1 MLADATAGEVGRQTK
16 LCRWWAVAGLALFGA
31 TWKLWTA
38 PTEFP
43 QVPLFGWAESLPPI
57 VDWLAF
63 GVLLGSL
70 AMAAWKPDSRRR
82 WIAIGV
88 SLGVLMVLDQ
98 HRLQPWAWQLLLM
111 AVLFPTHQA
120 SLPSADHSSES
131 SPIPLHGLGG
141 LTPSARLLRVL
152 TISIYFWSAISKLDA
167 DFVASHGQTLI
178 EALFRSVGI
187 NAAHWPA
194 SAKSWLS
201 GFLPAGELLVAI
213 GLCCPRT
220 RRAAL
225 IAATTLHVGL
235 ILALGPLGL
244 GHRPG
249 VLLWNVAFI
258 GHDWLL
264 FGRSAGGVSKLTRSA
279 SEGECFTT
287 HSIESFVKRSPS
299 LALRVGLI
307 AFVSIWPVTER
318 WGLCDRWLAWS
329 VYAARSERVSVALT
343 DEGLLRLPE
352 SARRC
357 VTDGEL
363 PLDRWSLVALDV
375 PIYPQLRFQFGV
387 VEWLLRRC
395 GEENLVE
402 VIVQHSHG
410 VSGNIE
416 RLTVEQCDEHRRAFW
431 INTQPRQ

>member
-1 MLADATAGEVGRQTK
+1 MLADATTGEVGRQTK

-31 TWKLWTA
+31 TWKLWT
-38 PTEFP
+38 PQTEFP
-43 QVPLFGWAESLPPI
+43 QVPLFGWAGSLPPI

-70 AMAAWKPDSRRR
+70 TVAAWKPDSRRS
-82 WIAIGV
+82 WIAIAV

-111 AVLFPTHQA
+111 AIWWSSANVGQA
-120 SLPSADHSSES
+120 SNLPHV
-131 SPIPLHGLGG
+131 
-141 LTPSARLLRVL
+141 VL

-194 SAKSWLS
+194 SAKSWLAI
-201 GFLPAGELLVAI
+201 FLPIGELLVAI
-213 GLCCPRT
+213 GLCWSRT
-220 RRAAL
+220 QRAAL
-225 IAATTLHVGL
+225 IAATALHVGL

-249 VLLWNVAFI
+249 VLLWNVAFV
-258 GHDWLL
+258 GHGWLL
-264 FGRSAGGVSKLTRSA
+264 FGRHACWSTRSA
-279 SEGECFTT
+279 GEGAT
-287 HSIESFVKRSPS
+287 SPKSRVPS
-299 LALRVGLI
+299 LTLRVGLL
-307 AFVSIWPVTER
+307 AFVCVWPVTER

-363 PLDRWSLVALDV
+363 PLDRWSLAALDV

-387 VEWLLRRC
+387 VEWLRRRC

-402 VIVQHSHG
+402 VIVQHSRG
-410 VSGNIE
+410 AGGEVE
-416 RLTVEQCDEHRRAFW
+416 RLTVEQCDERRRVFW
-431 INTQPRQ
+431 INSQPQDASLAGNRR